1 MDIKFMRSI
10 ALDFNQGKEYFNV
23 FLQSWRQLNSKR
35 IGCLKNLRD
44 FHNLE

>member
-23 FLQSWRQLNSKR
+23 FLQLKLEAIELEEDRLSKKFER
-35 IGCLKNLRD
+35 
-44 FHNLE
+44 FS

>member
-23 FLQSWRQLNSKR
+23 FLQ
-35 IGCLKNLRD
+35 LK
-44 FHNLE
+44 LEAIELEGF